1 MAEVRISFTNCHYT
15 LWWQYKI
22 QENNMLRYI
31 SHLQNINICAF
42 LQIGNT
48 SGRFL
53 LNRQSQEIKS
63 HELPRI
69 YFYYQLSYP
78 CPLVIGV
85 DGQPLAA
92 FKFFCKLCYDFS
104 SSHQVLWLLSGI
116 VGYLLKVCIQNLFWP
131 KFHHNG
137 IMYIIFD
144 TENILVRTSLNKN
157 RPFDKYKD

>member
-1 MAEVRISFTNCHYT
+1 
-15 LWWQYKI
+15 
-22 QENNMLRYI
+22 MLRYI
-31 SHLQNINICAF
+31 CHLQNINVWFF
-42 LQIGNT
+42 LQIGNCPRAAVPRRRLC
-48 SGRFL
+48 SGRIL
-53 LNRQSQEIKS
+53 LSRQSQEIKS

-144 TENILVRTSLNKN
+144 TENIRVRTSLNKN

>member
-1 MAEVRISFTNCHYT
+1 MAEVRISFKNCHYT

-53 LNRQSQEIKS
+53 LNRQSQEIRS
-63 HELPRI
+63 QELPRI

-92 FKFFCKLCYDFS
+92 FKFFLQGMLCFQFES
-104 SSHQVLWLLSGI
+104 SGI
-116 VGYLLKVCIQNLFWP
+116 VIVIRYCGLSSKSLHPKLILTKIPSQWYNVHTFWHWNYP
-131 KFHHNG
+131 N
-137 IMYIIFD
+137 
-144 TENILVRTSLNKN
+144 
-157 RPFDKYKD
+157 